1 MASNVSEGIRNTTTV
16 FDSEG
21 LDKVRLPRYVNPN
34 GVVKPY
40 SQREAQGQ
48 FWLNN
53 VDGGVYYNQKYLAH
67 LLLPGEEMAVLISFK
82 LIILFDINSLLSKWV
97 IKFEQIKSI
106 SVEPTGLTIQLKAK
120 KGPFIPIPDRTSRN
134 FLYQKIGIAVQE
146 FNKHCQVTL

>member
-1 MASNVSEGIRNTTTV
+1 M
-16 FDSEG
+16 G
-21 LDKVRLPRYVNPN
+21 LSSHIHKE
-34 GVVKPY
+34 K
-40 SQREAQGQ
+40 QGQ

-67 LLLPGEEMAVLISFK
+67 LLLPGEEIAVLISFK

-120 KGPFIPIPDRTSRN
+120 RVHSYLFQIELAEISYIRKLVLLFKNLTSIV
-134 FLYQKIGIAVQE
+134 K
-146 FNKHCQVTL
+146 

>member
-1 MASNVSEGIRNTTTV
+1 M
-16 FDSEG
+16 
-21 LDKVRLPRYVNPN
+21 
-34 GVVKPY
+34 
-40 SQREAQGQ
+40 
-48 FWLNN
+48 
-53 VDGGVYYNQKYLAH
+53 DGGVYYNQKYLAH
-67 LLLPGEEMAVLISFK
+67 LLLPGEEIAVLISFK